1 MSQGG
6 QGSGPTKATATT
18 RPLGQ
23 HVSSEFSLA
32 RVYREHL
39 GRDPRRERLFLAS
52 LGFFGGFAAAR
63 AITHAILHQR
73 GPFKNLSIGG
83 RHLHH
88 LVFGIG
94 GLLGVGYL
102 WLGLFG
108 ISSKSKGMSQATA
121 VGYGVASA
129 MTLDEFALWLNL
141 QDVYWAKQG
150 RQSIDA
156 VAVFGGLLSIG
167 FWGGP
172 FFFGIG
178 RELRKLVR

>member
-1 MSQGG
+1 M
-6 QGSGPTKATATT
+6 ATDERLQPSPAFS
-18 RPLGQ
+18 PA
-23 HVSSEFSLA
+23 HVY
-32 RVYREHL
+32 VEHFAH
-39 GRDPRRERLFLAS
+39 DPRRERLFLAS
-52 LGFFGGFAAAR
+52 LGFFAGFGAAR
-63 AITHAILHQR
+63 AITHAILHR
-73 GPFKNLSIGG
+73 VGPFRNLSIGG

-108 ISSKSKGMSQATA
+108 VSPNRRMSQATA

-167 FWGGP
+167 IWGGP
-172 FFFGIG
+172 FFIGIG
-178 RELRKLVR
+178 HELRKLMR

>member
-1 MSQGG
+1 MPANERVQ
-6 QGSGPTKATATT
+6 T
-18 RPLGQ
+18 RRFSPRHVYEQ
-23 HVSSEFSLA
+23 HFA
-32 RVYREHL
+32 Q
-39 GRDPRRERLFLAS
+39 DPRRERLFLAS
-52 LGFFGGFAAAR
+52 LGFFAGFGAAR
-63 AITHAILHQR
+63 LVTHAILHKV
-73 GPFKNLSIGG
+73 GPFRNLSIGG

>member
-1 MSQGG
+1 MPADKRPQ
-6 QGSGPTKATATT
+6 SG
-18 RPLGQ
+18 RR
-23 HVSSEFSLA
+23 FSPA
-32 RVYREHL
+32 RVYREQFAQ
-39 GRDPRRERLFLAS
+39 DPRGERLFLAS
-52 LGFFGGFAAAR
+52 LGFFAGFGVAR
-63 AITHAILHQR
+63 GITHAILHEV
-73 GPFKNLSIGG
+73 GPFQNLSIGG

-108 ISSKSKGMSQATA
+108 VSPQSKSMSRATA

-129 MTLDEFALWLNL
+129 LTLDEFALWLRL

-156 VAVFGGLLSIG
+156 VAIFGGLLSIG
-167 FWGGP
+167 IWGRP
-172 FFFGIG
+172 FFAGIG
-178 RELRKLVR
+178 RELRRLVR

>member
-1 MSQGG
+1 MADRGPALR
-6 QGSGPTKATATT
+6 GSGST
-18 RPLGQ
+18 
-23 HVSSEFSLA
+23 FSAA
-32 RVYREHL
+32 RVYREHF
-39 GRDPRRERLFLAS
+39 GQNPRRERLFLAS

-63 AITHAILHQR
+63 TITHAILHQR
-73 GPFKNLSIGG
+73 GPFRNLSIGG

-108 ISSKSKGMSQATA
+108 VSTAGTKTSRATA

-129 MTLDEFALWLNL
+129 LTLDEFALWLNL

-150 RQSIDA
+150 RQSVDA
-156 VAVFGGLLSIG
+156 VAVFGGLLSVGI
-167 FWGGP
+167 WGAP
-172 FFFGIG
+172 FFLGVG
-178 RELRKLVR
+178 REMRKLLRSS

>member
-1 MSQGG
+1 M
-6 QGSGPTKATATT
+6 PTG
-18 RPLGQ
+18 RPQ
-23 HVSSEFSLA
+23 PPRRAFSPV
-32 RVYREHL
+32 RVYREHFTNN
-39 GRDPRRERLFLAS
+39 PRRERQFLAS
-52 LGFFGGFAAAR
+52 LGFFAGFGAAR
-63 AITHAILHQR
+63 AITHAILHGV
-73 GPFKNLSIGG
+73 GPFRNLSVGG

-108 ISSKSKGMSQATA
+108 VSPKGRRVSQATA

-156 VAVFGGLLSIG
+156 VAVFGGLLSVG

-172 FFFGIG
+172 FFIGIG
-178 RELRKLVR
+178 REIRRLVR